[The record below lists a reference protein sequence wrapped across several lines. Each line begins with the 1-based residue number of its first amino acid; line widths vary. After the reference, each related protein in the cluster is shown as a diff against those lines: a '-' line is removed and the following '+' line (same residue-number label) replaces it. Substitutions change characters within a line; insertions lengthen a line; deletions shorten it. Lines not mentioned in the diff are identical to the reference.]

1 MRLSASDRRNRL
13 DGIAQVYDP
22 SNPHEHFDFWLK
34 RLEAET
40 VADRI
45 RGTHAI
51 ELGCAT
57 GESTALLAP
66 LFDKYSVVEGSAHNI
81 EIARQRCPWVEFEHA
96 LWEEFQP
103 KDRQFSDAILFGALE
118 HAESPVDVMM
128 LAASWLAPGGL
139 IHIMVPN
146 GLSLHR
152 LVGVEMGLQPD
163 PLRLTEA
170 DLAQGHM
177 RNYTLDGILAD
188 VRSAGLHVVDWKGI
202 FLKVLA
208 NRQMLSWEWP
218 LIHAL
223 HAVAQRLPEHAA
235 ELYVCASP
243 VPC

>member
-1 MRLSASDRRNRL
+1 MSGTASDRRHRL
-13 DGIAQVYDP
+13 EAIAPGYDP
-22 SNPHEHFDFWLK
+22 SNPDEHFDYWLK
-34 RLEAET
+34 RLQVET
-40 VADRI
+40 VTGRI
-45 RGTHAI
+45 RGERAI

-57 GESTALLAP
+57 GELTALLAP
-66 LFDKYSVVEGSAHNI
+66 SFERYTVVEGVASNI
-81 EIARQRCPWVEFEHA
+81 EQAERRCPSVEFVHS
-96 LWEEFQP
+96 LWEDFRP
-103 KDRQFSDAILFGALE
+103 LDATFSDAILFNAVE
-118 HAESPVDVMM
+118 HVERPVELMH

-139 IHIMVPN
+139 LHIVVPN

-163 PLRLTEA
+163 PLTLTEA

-188 VRSAGLHVVDWKGI
+188 VRSAGLHVTDWKGI